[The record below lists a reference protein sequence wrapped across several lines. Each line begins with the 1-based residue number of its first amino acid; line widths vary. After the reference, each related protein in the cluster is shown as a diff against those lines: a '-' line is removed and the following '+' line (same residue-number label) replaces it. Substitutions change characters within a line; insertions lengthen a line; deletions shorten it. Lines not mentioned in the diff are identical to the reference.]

1 MKPMTNDDEIICE
14 LIRHKEATIA
24 WFGQTGKQERE
35 RFILRGFLRC
45 LELNFD
51 VREIKSVNADF
62 PDVEFRGAEFEI
74 KEMLD
79 PDRRRHD
86 EYKEALEKLKK
97 TKNISSQIQPYH
109 PVFVTFHEVG
119 QRIEPVLND
128 LCHKYPESQ
137 RASTN
142 LLIYFNLQDVML
154 DKKTWGPTTLDSKRW
169 RSVSVVGSSWCSVL
183 GSSMEAPQF
192 IAENVSRFREKTGL
206 WD

>member
-1 MKPMTNDDEIICE
+1 MKDDEIICE
-14 LIRHKEATIA
+14 VIRHKEATIA

-45 LELNFD
+45 LEITFELQ
-51 VREIKSVNADF
+51 EIKSVKDEF
-62 PDVEFRGAEFEI
+62 PDVEFHGAEFEI

-86 EYKEALEKLKK
+86 EYKDALKKLKK
-97 TKNISSQIQPYH
+97 TKNISSQIQPYQ
-109 PVFVTFHEVG
+109 PVFVTFNEVG

-128 LCHKYPESQ
+128 LCRKYPENQ

-154 DKKTWGPTTLDSKRW
+154 DKKTWEPITLNSKGW
-169 RSVSVVGSSWCSVL
+169 RSVSVVGSSWCYVFAA
-183 GSSMEAPQF
+183 SMEAPQF
-192 IAENVSRFREKTGL
+192 ITENVSRFRQKTGL
-206 WD
+206 WN

>member
-1 MKPMTNDDEIICE
+1 MTNDDEIICD
-14 LIRHKEATIA
+14 LIGHKEATIA

-35 RFILRGFLRC
+35 RFLLRGFLRG
-45 LELNFD
+45 LEISFD
-51 VREIKSVNADF
+51 LREIKSVNGEF
-62 PDVEFRGAEFEI
+62 PDIEFRGAEFEI

-97 TKNISSQIQPYH
+97 TKNISSQIQPYR
-109 PVFVTFHEVG
+109 PVYVTFREVG

-128 LCHKYPESQ
+128 LCRKYPENQ

-142 LLIYFNLQDVML
+142 LLVYFNLQDVML
-154 DKKTWGPTTLDSKRW
+154 DKNTWKPSALQSRGW
-169 RSVSVVGSSWCSVL
+169 RSVSVVGSSWGYVFD
-183 GSSMEAPQF
+183 SSTEAPKF
-192 IAENVSRFREKTGL
+192 ITENVGRFCQKTGL